1 MSFHIFAAKRKRGM
15 TKSNKTKQN
24 YSIAP
29 LAISQTALF
38 TKRNS
43 IAAFAPTYKHAFG
56 LCD

>member
-1 MSFHIFAAKRKRGM
+1 MCPFISLQRKEKGM
-15 TKSNKTKQN
+15 TKSNETKQN

-43 IAAFAPTYKHAFG
+43 IAIFTPI
-56 LCD
+56 